1 VSCRHSLSPAVL
13 DQAASVA
20 LDRRL
25 VVVGRAAT
33 SANSFDHDAARD
45 LGVAIRT
52 TPGAN
57 AAGVAAL
64 MIDALRG
71 ISKRSAAFRGSSW
84 DAAVRDLP
92 AGSISD
98 HMSGWS
104 EPGAVALYELVAALG
119 GRVNVQGSPRRG
131 PAAVA

>member
-1 VSCRHSLSPAVL
+1 VSCRHSLSRTVL

-33 SANSFDHDAARD
+33 SADSFDHDAAHD

-57 AAGVAAL
+57 AAGVAALTIGL

-84 DAAVRDLP
+84 DTAVRDLP

-104 EPGAVALYELVAALG
+104 EPVPWRCTSSFAALG
-119 GRVNVQGSPRRG
+119 G